1 LSINPDERKKK
12 MGRYYVKTIVEF
24 SNEVEADSEA
34 EAEAIGWN
42 WEDELHYDGVYSI
55 EVEELESDEDED

>member
-1 LSINPDERKKK
+1 
-12 MGRYYVKTIVEF
+12 MATYYVKTIVEF

-34 EAEAIGWN
+34 EAEAIGWK

-55 EVEELESDEDED
+55 DVELISEEEEED

>member
-1 LSINPDERKKK
+1 MARF
-12 MGRYYVKTIVEF
+12 YVKTIVEF

-34 EAEAIGWN
+34 EAEAIGWK

-55 EVEELESDEDED
+55 EVEELESDEEEED